1 MSVQRIPITDR
12 DQWLN
17 LRKADVTASAVGALF
32 GLHPY
37 ATAYG
42 LFQEK
47 NGLDLDEPDSGVLR
61 RGRLLEGAVAL
72 CVEEQHPEW
81 KVEKA
86 TEYFR
91 DPDVRIGCTPDFFV
105 HGDPRGLGIIQAKTV
120 APVAFRNSWT
130 EDGPPMWIALQAA
143 TEMMLTGATWGAVAA
158 LIVDPFKLDCM
169 IYPIPKHD
177 GVEQRIVDAVRQFWN
192 DVEFG
197 VEPKPDFKRDA
208 DLIASMFPG
217 EDGVLKTIELYDDNY
232 LPELLHERAEEK
244 ARIKRAEERVKE
256 IDAEVKFKI
265 GDADIAK
272 LADWTI
278 SHKHLEYKAQP
289 PKPAQ
294 PARKGTRSLRIT
306 DHRPK
311 EEFNDDGRF

>member
-1 MSVQRIPITDR
+1 MIERIPITDR
-12 DQWLN
+12 EQWLN

-32 GLHPY
+32 GMHPY

-42 LFQEK
+42 LYQEK

-61 RGRLLEGAVAL
+61 RGRLLEGVVAL

-91 DPDVRIGCTPDFFV
+91 DPDIHMGCTPDFFV

-120 APVAFRNSWT
+120 APSVFKSSWT

-169 IYPIPKHD
+169 IYPIPKHA
-177 GVEQRIVDAVRQFWN
+177 GVEQRIRDAVRQFWR
-192 DVEFG
+192 DVMDRN
-197 VEPKPDFKRDA
+197 EPKPDFKRDA
-208 DLIASMFPG
+208 ELIASMFPTAV
-217 EDGVLKTIELYDDNY
+217 EFKTIDLSGDNY
-232 LPELLHERAEEK
+232 LPEILRERAEEE
-244 ARIKRAEERVKE
+244 ARIKRA
-256 IDAEVKFKI
+256 
-265 GDADIAK
+265 
-272 LADWTI
+272 
-278 SHKHLEYKAQP
+278 
-289 PKPAQ
+289 
-294 PARKGTRSLRIT
+294 
-306 DHRPK
+306 
-311 EEFNDDGRF
+311 

>member
-1 MSVQRIPITDR
+1 MIERIPITDR
-12 DQWLN
+12 EQWLS

-32 GLHPY
+32 GMHPY
-37 ATAYG
+37 QSAYG

-61 RGRLLEGAVAL
+61 RGRLLEGVVAL

-81 KVEKA
+81 KIEKA
-86 TEYFR
+86 TDYFR
-91 DPDVRIGCTPDFFV
+91 DPVVRVGCTPDFFA
-105 HGDPRGLGIIQAKTV
+105 HSDPRGLGIIQAKTV
-120 APVAFRNSWT
+120 APSVFRNSWT
-130 EDGPPMWIALQAA
+130 DEGPPMWIALQAA

-208 DLIASMFPG
+208 DLIASMFPTAV
-217 EDGVLKTIELYDDNY
+217 EFKTIDLSGDNY
-232 LPELLHERAEEK
+232 LPEILRERAEEK
-244 ARIKRAEERVKE
+244 ARIKRAEDRVKE
-256 IDAEVKFKI
+256 IDAEIKFKI
-265 GDADIAK
+265 GDAEIAT
-272 LADWTI
+272 LADFTI
-278 SHKHLEYKAQP
+278 TNKVSH
-289 PKPAQ
+289 
-294 PARKGTRSLRIT
+294 RKGYEVKPTSYRSLRIT

-311 EEFNDDGRF
+311 EEIYGDGNF